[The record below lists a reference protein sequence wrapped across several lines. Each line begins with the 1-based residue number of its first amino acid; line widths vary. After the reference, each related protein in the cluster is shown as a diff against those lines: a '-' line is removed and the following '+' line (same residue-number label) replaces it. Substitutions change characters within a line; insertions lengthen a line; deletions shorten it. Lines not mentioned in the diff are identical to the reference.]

1 MIKSSS
7 SSSKYERDV
16 SSCRCC
22 AYLESSHPPRRRR
35 GNGDI
40 ILILP
45 PPSTNFAFLFLLYPT
60 RSPSPTSRGRCR
72 CCCTAMT
79 LFFALLRSDITSSSS
94 SSHRAIFL
102 LFFPVNF
109 LNGRRFVCYRRL
121 FFVCV
126 YWERAVLGSELNYN
140 KNAASRDTARPF
152 TAVVTKYWS
161 IFNYFSNLSEIFY
174 PHRTQSTP
182 NPPSYCCY
190 LHISTTI
197 DAIVFLTCNNT
208 SSSIIQLYAM
218 TPPLSRCLSFLARAP
233 LQLHANTCRNY

>member
-1 MIKSSS
+1 MINATTRTIMMIKSS

-22 AYLESSHPPRRRR
+22 AYLESSHPRRRR

-109 LNGRRFVCYRRL
+109 LNGRRQARL
-121 FFVCV
+121 SVIVGCSLCV
-126 YWERAVLGSELNYN
+126 FTGS
-140 KNAASRDTARPF
+140 AR
-152 TAVVTKYWS
+152 
-161 IFNYFSNLSEIFY
+161 
-174 PHRTQSTP
+174 
-182 NPPSYCCY
+182 
-190 LHISTTI
+190 
-197 DAIVFLTCNNT
+197 FLV
-208 SSSIIQLYAM
+208 
-218 TPPLSRCLSFLARAP
+218 
-233 LQLHANTCRNY
+233 AN